1 MKRLRKFWSLDS
13 RKAVPA
19 APENS
24 GQAVPALPAVPDG
37 FTAMTTLNPDDVAVV
52 GYPKS
57 GNTWV
62 QNLLASA
69 VYGLDLDLSPDSLV
83 QQLVPDSHQK
93 PFYKRHLSPLFFK
106 SHALPKPEYR
116 RVVYLLRDGRDA
128 MVSYRHYLEALE
140 GHPLDFLD
148 LVTSGKG
155 LFPCKWHEHVQQWL
169 ANPYH
174 AEMVIVRYEE
184 LKGDAL
190 QQLRRIL
197 DFAGVQRALPV
208 LQRATEKAS
217 FAAMQQREKR
227 LGWEGAQWPKDK
239 LFIRRGAIGSFC
251 DEMPR
256 PVLEAFMREAG
267 PLLRELGYVK
277 KEVF

>member
-1 MKRLRKFWSLDS
+1 LKKLRKFLGLDS
-13 RKAVPA
+13 GKTVPT
-19 APENS
+19 APQNS
-24 GQAVPALPAVPDG
+24 VQAVPASPAVPDG
-37 FTAMTTLNPDDVAVV
+37 FTAMTTWNADDVAVV

-62 QNLLASA
+62 QNLLAGA
-69 VYGLDLDLSPDSLV
+69 VYGLDLDLAPDTLV
-83 QQLVPDSHQK
+83 QDLVPDCHYRQ
-93 PFYKRHLSPLFFK
+93 FYKRHLSPLFFK
-106 SHALPKPEYR
+106 SHSLPKPEYR

-128 MVSYRHYLEALE
+128 MVSYRHHLEAME
-140 GHPLDFLD
+140 GHPLDFLN

-197 DFAGVQRALPV
+197 EFAGVQRDLSV
-208 LQRATEKAS
+208 LQRAFEKAS
-217 FAAMQQREKR
+217 FAAMQRREKR
-227 LGWEGAQWPKDK
+227 LGWDNAQWPKDK
-239 LFIRRGAIGSFC
+239 PFIRRGAVGSFR
-251 DEMPR
+251 DEMPP
-256 PVLEAFMREAG
+256 PVLEAFMREAE
-267 PLLRELGYVK
+267 PLLRELGYLK
-277 KEVF
+277 KDGV